1 MKAKSIIQAPEWMRK
16 RMEAERSRPPVSLSE
31 MLRQGNAS
39 AGHQKKLTGNA
50 SVIPAPDW
58 LKKRMTDL
66 RSESP
71 APLSEVIRQGVAS
84 EQHRKKFSGNQS
96 GS

>member
-1 MKAKSIIQAPEWMRK
+1 LDVKTPLKHKPI
-16 RMEAERSRPPVSLSE
+16 
-31 MLRQGNAS
+31 
-39 AGHQKKLTGNA
+39 
-50 SVIPAPDW
+50 IPAPDW

-71 APLSEVIRQGVAS
+71 APLSEVIQQGVAS
-84 EQHRKKFSGNQS
+84 EQHRKKFSGKPQ